1 MGLLHYIAEGNL
13 HPHAGFLDEQKEHLL
28 RAKRNSSKLTQAT
41 CCSPN
46 RANMCSGSV
55 MINAM
60 AIKSI
65 CPKTKCHGALLSAE
79 GAAFLNVCR
88 RCHGCVWTSK
98 IGVIGFNVELG
109 GAAGVLDVI
118 RGRSRSA
125 SDNLDVN
132 RVVNRCANRPRF
144 SNQLTGW

>member
-46 RANMCSGSV
+46 RANLCSGSV

-60 AIKSI
+60 TIQSI
-65 CPKTKCHGALLSAE
+65 CPKTKGHVALLSAK

-88 RCHGCVWTSK
+88 RCHGRVWTSK